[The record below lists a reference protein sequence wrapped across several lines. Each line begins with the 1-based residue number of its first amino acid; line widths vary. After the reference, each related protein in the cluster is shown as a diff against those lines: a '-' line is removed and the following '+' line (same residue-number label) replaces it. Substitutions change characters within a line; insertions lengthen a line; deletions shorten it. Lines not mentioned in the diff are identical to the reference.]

1 MSIFWFKFNK
11 PQVWMWIFNKI
22 RNEKIINEKLKTHY
36 LFWDNYDDTIIEN
49 ENRLT
54 SFSNKILLKYTE
66 KKKDNLKN
74 SDLVWVSEN
83 DSLTPV
89 N

>member
-1 MSIFWFKFNK
+1 
-11 PQVWMWIFNKI
+11 MWIFNKI

-66 KKKDNLKN
+66 EKKIIWKILI
-74 SDLVWVSEN
+74 
-83 DSLTPV
+83 
-89 N
+89 

>member
-1 MSIFWFKFNK
+1 
-11 PQVWMWIFNKI
+11 MWIFNKI

>member
-36 LFWDNYDDTIIEN
+36 LFLDNYDNIIIEN

-54 SFSNKILLKYTE
+54 SFSNTITEIYKGKKTIWKILI
-66 KKKDNLKN
+66 
-74 SDLVWVSEN
+74 
-83 DSLTPV
+83 
-89 N
+89 